1 MRIYLKMRVIS
12 ALFICLF
19 VTASITN
26 AQGIYNTKDW
36 RFSNPTPFGFT
47 VLDVDYL
54 DDNTVIAVGDQG
66 GIARSTNGGRTWTY
80 GIFTYSNAAGQRTKA
95 SFQDVHVVSANAMYA
110 VGTGGMMAKS
120 TDAGVTWSFITT
132 PLYENAKN
140 INSVW
145 FVSETVGYIGGQ
157 WNTLDSI
164 PKLYRTTNGGVSW
177 DSLNAPAASGK
188 SRIGYINN
196 TNVPAQLVDV
206 DSKGKE
212 IIRIEF
218 SNPNNGYVIG
228 GAQSIYKRIPAVN
241 ATTCLP
247 TGSTTSTSGDFA
259 ALVWKYSNGSLY
271 DYSLSKERLGYSGIT
286 TNNVLC
292 NTQYGSSAITPT
304 NQTYK
309 AINIINDSLIVIM
322 SFNNNTVVRIYTGA
336 NDLTT
341 NMATNQQERGR
352 YQIMNFPFPPTQG
365 PQAGPPIPAIQ
376 VLSATNPYNIRR
388 AASGKLYATSFSAT
402 FDPINKMFT
411 SVDTGRTWKEER
423 NLPTGRNYSEF
434 SICTM
439 DISPSGNFLF
449 MGVNGVHSDSIPGSA
464 LRSSY
469 ITTPAG
475 ASFSK
480 MEFANCNNAIAA
492 GGANINTTSDGGKTW
507 ASNPRADFA
516 ASNYAINSV
525 AFPTTAK
532 SYYAVSN
539 GILYSSPDRGVTLDP
554 ILTDFEVQ
562 MNDVAVRGDTIW
574 ACGTAAFTV
583 ATASRRPKVFRS
595 INGGTSWT
603 TISAPFTMGT
613 LAQGFNDIEFPTNLI
628 GYMSGTRD
636 TIWKTTDGGATWV
649 KLPLPTPGVT
659 PQITYTDLQAL
670 DANTVFVTGN
680 GYPRQVVFKTT
691 DGGQTWSDISGN
703 LQALGIGNF
712 NGVRMHD
719 VNNGYVVRPGGF
731 LCKTTN
737 GGQTWT
743 PELAPTGSL
752 FEIAVFPQRAVP
764 AGTPMEN
771 RKLFVVGPNLN
782 GAPIMEYG
790 DTTKTNVNITN
801 VAVLPSCSNQST
813 GSITIT
819 ASGGIGSY
827 TYAINGR
834 PVQTTNAFTNLAS
847 GTYTLTVQDAFCG
860 TTTQSVVVGTLVS
873 PNVNA
878 GPDKIMVD
886 GYPVYLEGSSST
898 SNLTTVAWTPSSTLV
913 GANSFKPLA
922 KPNTTTTY
930 TLSVTAS
937 NGCTST
943 DNAVVTV
950 LPYCIK
956 PLDAFTPNK
965 DGTNDL
971 WLVTAF
977 GGTCVGRVY
986 VNVFNRYGNVVY
998 KSDNYTNNWDGTYN
1012 GKPVPDGTYYYVIDY
1027 RLINGESIVMR
1038 GDLTIIR

>member
-1 MRIYLKMRVIS
+1 MRIYFKMKIVS
-12 ALFICLF
+12 ALFICFF
-19 VTASITN
+19 VSASIAK

-80 GIFTYSNAAGQRTKA
+80 GIFTYPNAAGQRTKA
-95 SFQDVHVVSANAMYA
+95 SFQDVHVVSANAIYA

-132 PLYENAKN
+132 PLYANAKN
-140 INSVW
+140 INAVW

-164 PKLYRTTNGGVSW
+164 PKLYRTTNGGTSW
-177 DSLNAPAASGK
+177 DSLDAPIGGK
-188 SRIGYINN
+188 TRVGFINN
-196 TNVPAQLVDV
+196 PARPPLIWDV
-206 DSKGKE
+206 TAKGKE
-212 IIRIEF
+212 ILRIEF
-218 SNPNNGYVIG
+218 SSPTNGYIIG
-228 GAQSIYKRIPAVN
+228 SGLGTYEKIGYGVSAAC
-241 ATTCLP
+241 ATLTSF
-247 TGSTTSTSGDFA
+247 STTGAHHA
-259 ALVWKYSNGSLY
+259 ALVWKFSNGTLT
-271 DYSLSKERLGYSGIT
+271 DYSLSKERLGYSGIN
-286 TNNVLC
+286 TNTITC
-292 NTQYGSSAITPT
+292 NTQYGSNVTPVT
-304 NQTYK
+304 QSYK
-309 AINIINDSLIVIM
+309 AMNIINDSLIVIM
-322 SFNNNTVVRIYTGA
+322 SFNNNTVVRIHTGA

-365 PQAGPPIPAIQ
+365 PQAGPPIPAVQ
-376 VLSATNPYNIRR
+376 VLNATNPYNIRR

-636 TIWKTTDGGATWV
+636 TIWKTTDGGATWA

-752 FEIAVFPQRAVP
+752 FEIAVFPQRSVP

-771 RKLFVVGPNLN
+771 RKLFVVGPNQS

-813 GSITIT
+813 GSITVT

-878 GPDKIMVD
+878 GPDLIMVD
-886 GYPVYLEGSSST
+886 GYPVYLAGSSST
-898 SNLTTVAWTPSSTLV
+898 TNLTTIAWTPSSTLV

>member
-1 MRIYLKMRVIS
+1 MKRILKQSLVS
-12 ALFICLF
+12 VLFIVGCLF
-19 VTASITN
+19 STRLL
-26 AQGIYNTKDW
+26 AQGVYNTRDW
-36 RFSNPTPFGFT
+36 RFSNPTPLGFT
-47 VLDVDYL
+47 IMDVDFL
-54 DDNTVIAVGDQG
+54 DDNTVIAVGEQG

-80 GIFTYSNAAGQRTKA
+80 GIFTYPTAAGQRTKA
-95 SFQDVHVVSANAMYA
+95 SFQDVHVVSANAIYA

-120 TDAGVTWSFITT
+120 TDAGVTWSFVST
-132 PLYENAKN
+132 PLYANARS
-140 INSVW
+140 INAVW

-164 PKLYRTTNGGVSW
+164 PKLYRTTNGGASW
-177 DSLNAPAASGK
+177 DSLNAPIGGK
-188 SRIGYINN
+188 TRVGYVNN
-196 TNVPAQLVDV
+196 PNRPPLVWDV
-206 DSKGKE
+206 TAKGKE
-212 IIRIEF
+212 ILRIEF

-228 GAQSIYKRIPAVN
+228 SGLGIYDRILAVN
-241 ATTCLP
+241 TTTCAPL
-247 TGSTTSTSGDFA
+247 TTTTSTGAHHA
-259 ALVWKYSNGSLY
+259 ALVWKFSNGTLT
-271 DYSLSKERLGYSGIT
+271 DYSLSKERLGYSGII
-286 TNNVLC
+286 TNTVTC
-292 NTQYGSSAITPT
+292 GTQYSSNISPVT
-304 NQTYK
+304 QSYK
-309 AINIINDSLIVIM
+309 AMNIINDSLIVLM
-322 SFNNNTVVRIYTGA
+322 SFNNNTVVRVHTGR
-336 NDLTT
+336 NDATT
-341 NMATNQQERGR
+341 NLINNLPEPGR

-365 PQAGPPIPAIQ
+365 PQAGPPIPAVQ
-376 VLSATNPYNIRR
+376 VLLASNPYNIRR
-388 AASGKLYATSFSAT
+388 AANGKLYATSFSGT

-411 SVDTGRTWKEER
+411 SIDTGRTWKEER
-423 NLPTGRNYSEF
+423 NLPLGRNYSGF
-434 SICTM
+434 SISTM

-449 MGVNGVHSDSIPGSA
+449 MGVNGVHSDSVPGSA
-464 LRSSY
+464 LRSNY
-469 ITTPAG
+469 VTVPTA

-480 MEFANCNNAIAA
+480 MDFANCNNAIAA
-492 GGANINTTSDGGKTW
+492 GGANINVTTDGGKTW
-507 ASNPRADFA
+507 TNNFRGDFA
-516 ASNYAINSV
+516 ASFYNINSV
-525 AFPTTAK
+525 AYPTTAK

-539 GILYSSPDRGVTLDP
+539 GIIYSSPDRGVTLDP
-554 ILTDFEVQ
+554 ILSDFDVQ
-562 MNDVAVRGDTIW
+562 MNDIAVRGDTIW
-574 ACGTAAFTV
+574 ACGSGSFSV
-583 ATASRRPKVFRS
+583 PTASRRPKVFRS
-595 INGGTSWT
+595 INGGATWT
-603 TISAPFTMGT
+603 TISAPFTAGSTAQT
-613 LAQGFNDIEFPTNLI
+613 LNDIEFPTHLV
-628 GYMSGTRD
+628 GYMSGSRD
-636 TIWKTTDGGATWV
+636 TIWKTTDGGTTWS

-659 PQITYTDLQAL
+659 PQISYTDLQAL

-680 GYPRQVVFKTT
+680 GFPRQVVFKTT
-691 DGGQTWSDISGN
+691 DGGQTWTDISGN

-712 NGVRMHD
+712 TGVRMHD
-719 VNNGYVVRPGGF
+719 ANNGYVVRPGGF

-752 FEIAVFPQRAVP
+752 FEIAVFPQRSVP

-790 DTTKTNVNITN
+790 DTSKTNVNVTN
-801 VAVLPSCSNQST
+801 VAVVPSCSNQAT

-819 ASGGIGSY
+819 ASGGIGNY
-827 TYAINGR
+827 TYTINGR
-834 PVQTTNAFTNLAS
+834 PAQSTNSFANLAS
-847 GTYTLTVQDAFCG
+847 GTYTITVQDAFCG
-860 TTTQSVVVGTLVS
+860 ITTQSVTVGTLAS

-922 KPNTTTTY
+922 KPTTTTTY
-930 TLSVTAS
+930 TLSVTAA

>member
-1 MRIYLKMRVIS
+1 MKRILKQSLVS
-12 ALFICLF
+12 ALFIVGCLF
-19 VTASITN
+19 STRLL
-26 AQGIYNTKDW
+26 AQGVYNTRDW
-36 RFSNPTPFGFT
+36 RFSNPTPLGFT
-47 VLDVDYL
+47 IMDVDYL
-54 DDNTVIAVGDQG
+54 DDNTVIAVGEQG
-66 GIARSTNGGRTWTY
+66 GIARSTDGGRMWTY
-80 GIFTYSNAAGQRTKA
+80 GIFTYPTSAGQRTKA
-95 SFQDVHVVSANAMYA
+95 SFQDVHVVSANAIYA

-120 TDAGVTWSFITT
+120 TDAGVTWSFVST
-132 PLYENAKN
+132 PLYANARN
-140 INSVW
+140 INAVW

-164 PKLYRTTNGGVSW
+164 PKLYRTTNGGANW
-177 DSLNAPAASGK
+177 DSLNAPLGGK
-188 SRIGYINN
+188 TRVGFINN
-196 TNVPAQLVDV
+196 PTRPPLIWDV
-206 DSKGKE
+206 NAKGKE
-212 IIRIEF
+212 ILRIEF
-218 SNPNNGYVIG
+218 SNPNNGYIIG
-228 GAQSIYKRIPAVN
+228 SGLGTYEKIGFGVSAAC
-241 ATTCLP
+241 ATLTSQ
-247 TGSTTSTSGDFA
+247 STTGAHHA
-259 ALVWKYSNGSLY
+259 ALVWKFSNGTLT
-271 DYSLSKERLGYSGIT
+271 DYSLSKERLGYSGIN
-286 TNNVLC
+286 TNTVTC
-292 NTQYGSSAITPT
+292 NTQYSSNISPVT
-304 NQTYK
+304 QSYK
-309 AINIINDSLIVIM
+309 AMNIINDSLIVLM
-322 SFNNNTVVRIYTGA
+322 SFNNNTVVRVHTGR
-336 NDLTT
+336 NDVTT
-341 NMATNQQERGR
+341 NLINNLPEPGR

-365 PQAGPPIPAIQ
+365 PQAGPPIPAVQ
-376 VLSATNPYNIRR
+376 VLLASNPYNIRR
-388 AASGKLYATSFSAT
+388 AANGKLYATSFSAT
-402 FDPINKMFT
+402 FDPVNKMFT
-411 SVDTGRTWKEER
+411 SIDTGRNWVQER
-423 NLPTGRNYSEF
+423 NLPLGRNYSGF
-434 SICTM
+434 SISTM

-449 MGVNGVHSDSIPGSA
+449 MGVNGVHSDSVPGSA
-464 LRSSY
+464 LRSNY
-469 ITTPAG
+469 VTVPTA

-480 MEFANCNNAIAA
+480 MDFANCNNAIAA
-492 GGANINTTSDGGKTW
+492 GGANINVTTDGGKTW
-507 ASNPRADFA
+507 TSNPRADFA
-516 ASNYAINSV
+516 ASNYSINSV
-525 AFPTTAK
+525 AYPTTSK

-539 GILYSSPDRGVTLDP
+539 GIVYSSPDRGVTLDP
-554 ILTDFEVQ
+554 ILTDFDVQ
-562 MNDVAVRGDTIW
+562 MNDIAVRGDTIW
-574 ACGTAAFTV
+574 VCGTGAFSV
-583 ATASRRPKVFRS
+583 PTASRRPKVFRS
-595 INGGTSWT
+595 INGGATWT
-603 TISAPFTMGT
+603 TISAPFTAGST
-613 LAQGFNDIEFPTNLI
+613 AQGLSDIEFPTNLI

-636 TIWKTTDGGATWV
+636 TIWKTTDGGTTWS

-680 GYPRQVVFKTT
+680 GFPRQVVFKTT
-691 DGGQTWSDISGN
+691 DGGQTWTDISGN

-752 FEIAVFPQRAVP
+752 FEIAVFPQRSVP

-790 DTTKTNVNITN
+790 DTSKTNVNVTN
-801 VAVLPSCSNQST
+801 VVVTPSCSNQST

-819 ASGGIGSY
+819 ASGGIGNY
-827 TYAINGR
+827 TYTINGR
-834 PVQTTNAFTNLAS
+834 PAQSTNSFTNLAS
-847 GTYTLTVQDAFCG
+847 GTYTITVQDAFCG
-860 TTTQSVVVGTLVS
+860 ITTQSVTVGTLVS

-898 SNLTTVAWTPSSTLV
+898 TNLTTVAWTPSSTLV
-913 GANSFKPLA
+913 GATSFKPLA

-943 DNAVVTV
+943 DNAIVTV

-965 DGTNDL
+965 DGINDL

-998 KSDNYTNNWDGTYN
+998 KNDNYQNNWDGTYN